1 LVTTVAED
9 ERQQMFY
16 FAGDFLLDRFRR
28 FFSWGVA
35 SSSVVGRKRQRVLL
49 TSTKSRLNCCHFRYS
64 SISCS
69 ALRCAAGL
77 ANDSVT
83 VLP

>member
-1 LVTTVAED
+1 MTTFAED

-49 TSTKSRLNCCHFRYS
+49 TSTKPYTLEYARMLSHP
-64 SISCS
+64 
-69 ALRCAAGL
+69 G
-77 ANDSVT
+77 T
-83 VLP
+83 WK

>member
-1 LVTTVAED
+1 LVTTFAED
-9 ERQQMFY
+9 ERQQLVY
-16 FAGDFLLDRFRR
+16 FASDFLLDRFRR

-35 SSSVVGRKRQRVLL
+35 SSSGVGRKRQRVLL

-69 ALRCAAGL
+69 ALRRAARL
-77 ANDSVT
+77 AKDSLT
-83 VLP
+83 VFP